1 MKRQELLY
9 ICDGRDIYVM
19 VGIGIAM
26 TISFIFPEMHLAMK

>member
-9 ICDGRDIYVM
+9 IYVM